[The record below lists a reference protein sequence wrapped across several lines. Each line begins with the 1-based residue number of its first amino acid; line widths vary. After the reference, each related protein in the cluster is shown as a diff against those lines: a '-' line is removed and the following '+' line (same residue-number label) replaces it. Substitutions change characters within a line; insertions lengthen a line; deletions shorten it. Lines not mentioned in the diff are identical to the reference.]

1 MKLSSTRWEPQSLAF
16 WAALCKVYA
25 HHHHGQA
32 VPNMRWAWALG
43 RERDRLRGSTVRTGS
58 AHWGLPG
65 AQAEPTPW
73 QGLPAQREMQG
84 APSCLDLTSTR
95 REASSKCVVPVHS
108 QEQGNPGNVR
118 EAEQDDSL
126 SLHSSHALV
135 MLLVAVW
142 TAQAVMLHFFTI
154 PAVQHM
160 MISAQLP
167 QLQSRCMA
175 PHHGG
180 CRGAGWALTGG
191 PLVHKVSPTLRSSLR
206 PFNSVFLE
214 LLVSHQ
220 QSLMQTEGC
229 CKSQAGVPAKA
240 EPGAGLLFF
249 G

>member
-32 VPNMRWAWALG
+32 VPNMRWARALG

-84 APSCLDLTSTR
+84 APSCLDLTCTC

-108 QEQGNPGNVR
+108 QEQGDPGDMR

-142 TAQAVMLHFFTI
+142 TAQAVMLRFFYHPCCATHDLCKAA
-154 PAVQHM
+154 PLHG
-160 MISAQLP
+160 SSP
-167 QLQSRCMA
+167 QRVPL
-175 PHHGG
+175 
-180 CRGAGWALTGG
+180 GW
-191 PLVHKVSPTLRSSLR
+191 VDSHWRSPCSQGL
-206 PFNSVFLE
+206 
-214 LLVSHQ
+214 SH
-220 QSLMQTEGC
+220 S
-229 CKSQAGVPAKA
+229 
-240 EPGAGLLFF
+240 
-249 G
+249 